1 MLNPIVI
8 EGYEIDVAYFN
19 TVVIGS
25 GAAGYNAVNR
35 LHDYGQRNVALITEN
50 KNAGTSRNTGS
61 DKQTYYKLTLSGG
74 AQDSVLEM
82 AKTLYDG
89 KCIDGEIALAEASS
103 SVQSFLHLVELGVPF
118 PRNRYGEF
126 IGYKT
131 DHDPRKRG
139 TSVGPLTSKKM
150 TEMLEKAAIEKEVNI
165 IDKHLVVG
173 ILTEKESYRGV
184 LCLDLNEKD
193 PKKIFKLFGSKNIIY
208 ATGGPANIYKDSV
221 YPYGHYGMSGIA
233 FEAGVQGRNLTEWQY
248 GLASIRPRWNVSGTY
263 MQVLPKFISTDM
275 NGENEREFLADYF
288 ENEYEAM
295 DMVFLK
301 GYQWPFDVRKLIK
314 GSSFIDILVYIET
327 KIRKRRVYLDYR
339 ENSSNQAIDFSK
351 LNNETRDYL
360 EAANAA
366 FGSPI
371 ERLIAMNRPAYD
383 FYLDKGIDLKSR
395 PLEIALCAQHN
406 NGGLATNEWW
416 KTNIDGFFA
425 AGEVAG
431 SHGIYRPGGSALNA
445 GQVGSMRA
453 AQYIAKN
460 CSGEPL
466 EEPAEYFK
474 GSLEQLTKKI
484 SIVTDVEKGDSNIKE
499 LLLEAQE
506 QMSQI
511 GASIRNRKNMVKYLN
526 SVRQKLAQF
535 KKTAVI
541 EGLHEV
547 KDLYRLYDVYLSQIV
562 YLSSMI
568 DYQNQGG
575 KSRGSVMYYDVQ
587 GDKVYKESDERFRFT
602 LDEHKLDEM
611 IQEVKLVEDQVII
624 EWRKR
629 RPLPEESDFF
639 ENVWKQYRE
648 NENIY

>member
-1 MLNPIVI
+1 MNPIVI
-8 EGYEIDVAYFN
+8 EGYEIDVVYFN

-35 LHDYGQRNVALITEN
+35 LYDNGQKNIALITEN

-74 AQDSVLEM
+74 VEDSVLEM

-89 KCIDGEIALAEASS
+89 KCVDGEIALAEASS

-150 TEMLEKAAIEKEVNI
+150 TEMLEKAAIGKEVNI
-165 IDKHLVVG
+165 INKHLVVG
-173 ILTEKESYRGV
+173 ILTEKDTYRGV
-184 LCLDLNEKD
+184 LCIDLSEKN
-193 PKKIFKLFGSKNIIY
+193 PLRIFKLFGSKNIIY

-221 YPYGHYGMSGIA
+221 YPHGHYGMSGIA

-248 GLASIRPRWNVSGTY
+248 GLASVRPRWNVSGTY
-263 MQVLPKFISTDM
+263 MQVLPKFISTEM

-295 DMVFLK
+295 DRIFLK
-301 GYQWPFDVRKLIK
+301 GYQWPFDVRKLRN

-327 KIRKRRVYLDYR
+327 KIKKRRVYLDYR
-339 ENSSNQAIDFSK
+339 ENSSSQEIDFSK
-351 LNNETRDYL
+351 LSNETRAYL

-406 NGGLATNEWW
+406 NGGLATDEWW

-460 CSGEPL
+460 CTGEL
-466 EEPAEYFK
+466 NEDPATYFK
-474 GSLEQLTKKI
+474 GSLEQISKKI
-484 SIVTDVEKGDSNIKE
+484 LIATDVVKGTSNIKA
-499 LLLEAQE
+499 LLLDAQE
-506 QMSQI
+506 QMSEI
-511 GASIRNRKNMVKYLN
+511 GASIRNIENMAKYLN
-526 SVRQKLAQF
+526 RVKEKLAQF
-535 KKTAVI
+535 KKIAVI
-541 EGLHEV
+541 SEWNEV
-547 KDLYRLYDVYLSQIV
+547 KDLYRLYDVYISQMV

-568 DYQNQGG
+568 DYQNEGG
-575 KSRGSVMYYDVQ
+575 KSRGSVMYYDRQ
-587 GDKVYKESDERFRFT
+587 GDKVYTESDERFRFT
-602 LDEHKLDEM
+602 LDEHYLDEM
-611 IQEVKLVEDQVII
+611 IQEVKLVEDEVKI

-639 ENVWKQYRE
+639 ENVWKEYRE